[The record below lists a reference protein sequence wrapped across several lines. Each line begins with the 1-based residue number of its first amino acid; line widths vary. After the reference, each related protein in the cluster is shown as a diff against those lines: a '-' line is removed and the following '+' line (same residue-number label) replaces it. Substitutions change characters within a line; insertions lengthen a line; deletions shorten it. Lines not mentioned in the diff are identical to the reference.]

1 MLRERGKNKK
11 MKIAYV
17 GIPAHGHTNPALPV
31 MRELVARGHEAL
43 YYNTSWFREKVA
55 PTGVDFHVYPEPLPD
70 ERAVTEALGEII
82 TASRLLAGMS
92 ERLTPF
98 MLDEMAR
105 ERPDVI
111 LYDSVAM
118 WGYLAART
126 QRIPYICSITRFV
139 LNGSQGSVGAGEMAR
154 YIWTALPHAP
164 ALKRW
169 KRRMTRRY
177 GKRVVGGITEYGDLN
192 LVFTSREFHPPNR
205 FVDERFRFIGP
216 SIDPARRAGTVLS
229 DIPLGEMGDEPT
241 VYIALGTISNVNL
254 AFYCTAFEAFGG
266 YPARFILAA
275 GQNTDIARLGAIPAN
290 FVVRQYAP
298 QLEILGRAQAFI
310 THGGMNSVHEG
321 LYFAVP
327 EIVVPHQLEQALN
340 GKRVAETGA
349 GILLGARPP
358 YGHVSAKQLRAAL
371 DAVLNEAIYRENAQ
385 RIGETLRAAG
395 GYMRAAD
402 EVEAFAKMKFTRLAS
417 L

>member
-1 MLRERGKNKK
+1 
-11 MKIAYV
+11 MKIAYI
-17 GIPAHGHTNPALPV
+17 GIPAHGHTNPTLPV

-43 YYNTSWFREKVA
+43 CYNAAWFRENVA
-55 PTGVDFHVYPEPLPD
+55 LTGVDFRAYLEPIPD

-118 WGYLAART
+118 WGYLAARM
-126 QRIPYICSITRFV
+126 QRIPHVCSITHFV
-139 LNGSQGSVGAGEMAR
+139 LDGSQRSIGGGEMAR
-154 YIWTALPHAP
+154 YIWTALPHVP
-164 ALKRW
+164 ALMRW
-169 KRRMTRRY
+169 KRRMIQQY
-177 GKRVVGGITEYGDLN
+177 GKDVVGGITEYGDLN

-205 FVDERFRFIGP
+205 FVDKRFRFVGP
-216 SIDPARRAGTVLS
+216 SIDPAMRAGDDALDFAS
-229 DIPLGEMGDEPT
+229 DEMGDGPL
-241 VYIALGTISNVNL
+241 VYISLGTISNVNPL
-254 AFYCTAFEAFGG
+254 FYRMAFEAFGG

-275 GQNTDIARLGAIPAN
+275 GRQTDLVGLGPIPAN

-298 QLEILGRAQAFI
+298 QLAILQRAQAFI

-321 LYFAVP
+321 LYYGVP

-349 GILLGARPP
+349 GVLLGARPP
-358 YGHVSAKQLRAAL
+358 YGRVTAGQLRAAL
-371 DAVLNEAIYRENAQ
+371 DEILSKAISRENAR

-395 GYMRAAD
+395 GYICAAD
-402 EVEAFAKMKFTRLAS
+402 EIEAFAEVKSSQPL
-417 L
+417 